1 LLSGD
6 EVQLQRRSCPVCAH
20 SGPFA
25 VFAEARLD
33 PTRLSEYSYASRK
46 VPELMHLRLV
56 ECGRCDLL
64 FADAIPDEGELTAAY
79 RSAAF
84 DSREEAQW
92 ASRTYG
98 GLVDRLVD
106 RLPSREAALD
116 IGTGEGSF
124 LEELEKRG
132 FRRPLGVEPS
142 AAPLDAAAS
151 RIRANIR
158 AEAFDPRSF
167 AGERFSLVT
176 CFQTLEHVPDP
187 KQLVRGALSLLEPGG
202 AFLSV
207 CHDRRALSAAL
218 MGRRSPIFD
227 IEHLQLFSR
236 ASGGMLLAEAGLER
250 VECHPLVNHYPLRY
264 WMKLLPIPAA
274 PKLRLLDLLAGS
286 GLGRL
291 PLPLPAGNLVLFGFR
306 PMAVQAAS

>member
-1 LLSGD
+1 
-6 EVQLQRRSCPVCAH
+6 VCAH
-20 SGPFA
+20 PGPFA
-25 VFAEARLD
+25 LFAEAKLD

-46 VPELMHLRLV
+46 VPEHMHLRLV

-79 RSAAF
+79 HAAAF

-92 ASRTYG
+92 ASHTYG
-98 GLVDRLVD
+98 RLVDRLVD

-124 LEELEKRG
+124 LEELEQRG
-132 FRRPLGVEPS
+132 FRRLVGVEPS
-142 AAPLDAAAS
+142 AAPIDAAAP

-167 AGERFSLVT
+167 TGERFSLVS

-187 KQLVRGALSLLEPGG
+187 GQLVRGACSLLEPGG
-202 AFLSV
+202 VFLSV

-236 ASGGMLLAEAGLER
+236 ASGRRLLEEAGLER
-250 VECHPLVNHYPLRY
+250 VACYPLVNRYPLRY
-264 WMKLLPIPAA
+264 WLKLLPLPAA
-274 PKLRLLDLLAGS
+274 PKLRLLDALEGTR
-286 GLGRL
+286 LGRL
-291 PLPLPAGNLVLFGFR
+291 PLPLPAGNLVLVGFR
-306 PMAVQAAS
+306 PLAVQAGS